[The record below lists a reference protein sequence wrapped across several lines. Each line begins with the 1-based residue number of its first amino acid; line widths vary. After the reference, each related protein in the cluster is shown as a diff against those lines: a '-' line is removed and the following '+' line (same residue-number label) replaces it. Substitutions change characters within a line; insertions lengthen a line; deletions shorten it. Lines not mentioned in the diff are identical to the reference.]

1 MPTQIFKITRAPEA
15 IDITARELR
24 SLLWHMRPDTE
35 WAVLEIKEPLEAKEV
50 EVNKICA
57 NCCNCESTYPLDPK
71 GTLYC
76 DITEKY
82 VYNSDSC
89 EYFKAKEG

>member
-1 MPTQIFKITRAPEA
+1 M
-15 IDITARELR
+15 
-24 SLLWHMRPDTE
+24 
-35 WAVLEIKEPLEAKEV
+35 
-50 EVNKICA
+50 NKICA

-76 DITEKY
+76 GITEKY

-89 EYFKAKEG
+89 EYFKEKERGDGNYKRRKIL